1 MRPFEEKVNKH
12 PISDSI
18 ISAIIIQ
25 QIPGF
30 VYNQHNNNDDIY
42 SHSQWRIRE
51 NSEQS
56 PLQLQSRVEL
66 LLLRKSSQ
74 TISVSVRDRENVA

>member
-51 NSEQS
+51 NSVQS

-66 LLLRKSSQ
+66 LLLRKSKIVKQ
-74 TISVSVRDRENVA
+74 YPYP

>member
-30 VYNQHNNNDDIY
+30 VYNQHKNNDDIY
-42 SHSQWRIRE
+42 SHSQWRI
-51 NSEQS
+51 
-56 PLQLQSRVEL
+56 RVEL

-74 TISVSVRDRENVA
+74 TISVSVRDRENVAESFKLNLFK